1 MTINTTAHKMKIND
15 TRKVLGSFSGM
26 LPPMQKMKRLLSIS
40 ILIFLTSNFLLAQ
53 NKDSLVKDIR
63 SKYTEI
69 RTNLDSYDT
78 TMIEIWDESTEGG
91 QATAYYDKGD
101 LKLIEVLWL
110 GETGKKQIE
119 YYFNDGKLIFAFDQD
134 FDYNRPIYWDEK
146 TAEENGDKEVFDPKK
161 TTVKEDR
168 YYFNNEKLF
177 LWLDNDKKEVDL
189 SMGTNSI
196 TGQGLIAHCYKMR
209 DELKK

>member
-1 MTINTTAHKMKIND
+1 MKIND

>member
-1 MTINTTAHKMKIND
+1 MQA
-15 TRKVLGSFSGM
+15 

>member
-1 MTINTTAHKMKIND
+1 MKIND

-177 LWLDNDKKEVDL
+177 LWIDNDKKEVDL

>member
-1 MTINTTAHKMKIND
+1 MKIND
-15 TRKVLGSFSGM
+15 TRKVLGSFSWM

>member
-1 MTINTTAHKMKIND
+1 
-15 TRKVLGSFSGM
+15 
-26 LPPMQKMKRLLSIS
+26 MQKMKRLLSIS

>member
-1 MTINTTAHKMKIND
+1 MPINTTAHKMKIND

>member
-1 MTINTTAHKMKIND
+1 MKIND

-196 TGQGLIAHCYKMR
+196 TVQGLIAHCYKMR